1 MTEAVPWGAALL
13 RASRRI
19 QGVPGEA
26 GTAGGADATGKAG
39 ADAAGGRGGRGGRF
53 LQPATKWSNSP
64 SLMPRSIASISA
76 LV

>member
-26 GTAGGADATGKAG
+26 GTAGEADAAGKAG
-39 ADAAGGRGGRGGRF
+39 ADAAGGRGGRF

-64 SLMPRSIASISA
+64 SLMPRSMASISA